1 LQMTDV
7 QKIIDDPKY
16 REFRSLGIIDEVGVR
31 NLKIK
36 KDFNELRKVQ
46 TIFQAEL
53 ALSEK
58 YNLSEYAIHSILFR
72 KRIKK
77 LFPSKILKR

>member
-1 LQMTDV
+1 MTDV
-7 QKIIDDPKY
+7 QEIIKEPKY
-16 REFRSLGIIDEVGVR
+16 RQYKSLGIIDEVGVR

-36 KDFNELRKVQ
+36 KDFKELRKVQ

-53 ALSEK
+53 ILAEK

-72 KRIKK
+72 KRTKK
-77 LFPSKILKR
+77 LFPPKILKP

>member
-1 LQMTDV
+1 MTDV
-7 QKIIDDPKY
+7 QEIIKEPKY
-16 REFRSLGIIDEVGVR
+16 REYKSLGIIDEVGVR

-36 KDFNELRKVQ
+36 KDFKELRKVQ

-53 ALSEK
+53 ILAEK
-58 YNLSEYAIHSILFR
+58 YNLSEFAIHSILFR

-77 LFPSKILKR
+77 LFPPKILKR